1 MKKENNKGI
10 DESRRKFFLYWI
22 GYIARNLRSAD
33 NLAILWMV
41 GQYLSDLEK
50 KKKMYS
56 EEYDKGG

>member
-1 MKKENNKGI
+1 MEKENDKVI
-10 DESRRKFFLYWI
+10 DESRRRFFLYWI
-22 GYIARNLRSAD
+22 GDIARNLRSDD
-33 NLAILWMV
+33 NLEILWMV